1 MAKLWGLD
9 LYLKA
14 TGEYAATLQAP
25 RREELEEQVGQTIP
39 HPDTGKPCVA
49 KVEPY
54 LIAEDDAAPTSDW
67 E

>member
-14 TGEYAATLQAP
+14 TSEYAATLQSP
-25 RREELEEQVGQTIP
+25 RREELEDQVGQTIP
-39 HPDTGKPCVA
+39 HPDSGEPCEA
-49 KVEPY
+49 PDGPY
-54 LIAEDDAAPTSDW
+54 LIAEEDTSPTSQW

>member
-14 TGEYAATLQAP
+14 TGAYATTLQSP
-25 RREELEEQVGQTIP
+25 RREKLEEQAGQTIP
-39 HPDTGKPCVA
+39 HPDTGEPCTTGE
-49 KVEPY
+49 EPY
-54 LIAEDDAAPTSDW
+54 LIAEEDSSPTSKW